1 MHPNIY
7 EVLRELKTP
16 WKKRKNSKGKK
27 KTLINQK
34 GTYAIDLGKF
44 KFLKGEW
51 NNYVNHK
58 IKGP

>member
-1 MHPNIY
+1 M
-7 EVLRELKTP
+7 E
-16 WKKRKNSKGKK
+16 KKKKFKRQK